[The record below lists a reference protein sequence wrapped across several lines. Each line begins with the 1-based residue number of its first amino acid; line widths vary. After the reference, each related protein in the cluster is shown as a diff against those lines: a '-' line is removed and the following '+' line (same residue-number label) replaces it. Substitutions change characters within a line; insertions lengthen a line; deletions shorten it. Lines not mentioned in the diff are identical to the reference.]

1 MRHSHNTIQN
11 SERVVLSSQLADD
24 NAQVMTRAS
33 GGSTIEER
41 IYGTELDLPL
51 VSTLGRFRAQSAQR
65 LAWHSHE
72 NIELIFLQAGA
83 TSYEFAA
90 TAQVHLAGGQFLV
103 VPPKTLHRAGQ
114 DIRMPSELCG
124 IVLERFSKKAVSGS
138 VFTSEDLAGIQRIF
152 GGEQPRVEIMNGT
165 LRALVKALVA
175 ELQTFR
181 KETQDAF
188 KKSRLRSLICL
199 ALIETA
205 SILDASRPR
214 ATTQMVV
221 AAERFLRKQH
231 RDKVSMNELAEHLGL
246 GRARMFEIFK
256 KETGMSP
263 NDYLQRHRIEC
274 CKGLLSGT
282 NRTITD
288 IALENGFG
296 SSQYF
301 SRVFRKYCG
310 MTPISFRSFG
320 RSQHGCAVA
329 QRRGFAV

>member
-1 MRHSHNTIQN
+1 MPHKTYTIQ
-11 SERVVLSSQLADD
+11 SLKRVVLSSRLVDD
-24 NAQVMTRAS
+24 NAQVMTRAT

-41 IYGTELDLPL
+41 IHGTELDLPL
-51 VSTLGRFRAQSAQR
+51 VSTLGRFRTQIAQK

-103 VPPKTLHRAGQ
+103 VPPKTLHRASQ

-138 VFTSEDLAGIQRIF
+138 VFTSEDLSVIQRTF
-152 GGEQPRVEIMNGT
+152 VGEQPRVEIMNGT
-165 LRALVKALVA
+165 LRTLVKALVA

-181 KETQDAF
+181 NETQDAF
-188 KKSRLRSLICL
+188 KKPRLRSLIYL

-221 AAERFLRKQH
+221 AAEKFLRKYH
-231 RDKVSMNELAEHLGL
+231 RDKITMDKLAAHLGL

-274 CKGLLSGT
+274 CKGLLST
-282 NRTITD
+282 TDRTITD

-310 MTPISFRSFG
+310 MTPISFRND
-320 RSQHGCAVA
+320 V
-329 QRRGFAV
+329 

>member
-1 MRHSHNTIQN
+1 MLHDYRTVQSPK
-11 SERVVLSSQLADD
+11 RVVLSSRLVDD
-24 NAQVMTRAS
+24 NAHVMPRAS
-33 GGSTIEER
+33 GSSTIEER
-41 IYGTELDLPL
+41 IYGMELDLPL
-51 VSTLGRFRAQSAQR
+51 VSTLGRFRAQSAQK

-83 TSYEFAA
+83 TCYEFGAN
-90 TAQVHLAGGQFLV
+90 AQVHLAGGQFLV

-138 VFTSEDLAGIQRIF
+138 VFTSEDLAGIQRTF
-152 GGEQPRVEIMNGT
+152 VCEQPRVEIMNGT

-181 KETQDAF
+181 NETQDAF

-205 SILDASRPR
+205 AILDASRPR
-214 ATTQMVV
+214 ATTEMVV
-221 AAERFLRKQH
+221 AAEEFLQKH
-231 RDKVSMNELAEHLGL
+231 HSDKMTMDKLAAHLGL

-263 NDYLQRHRIEC
+263 NDYLQRHRIEF
-274 CKGLLSGT
+274 CKGLLSST
-282 NRTITD
+282 DRTITD

-310 MTPISFRSFG
+310 MTPISFRN
-320 RSQHGCAVA
+320 HV
-329 QRRGFAV
+329 